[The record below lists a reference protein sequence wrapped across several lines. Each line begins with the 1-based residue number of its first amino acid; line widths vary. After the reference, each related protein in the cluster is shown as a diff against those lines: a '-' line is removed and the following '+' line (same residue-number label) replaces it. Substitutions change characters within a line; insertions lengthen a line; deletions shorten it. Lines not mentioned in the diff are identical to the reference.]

1 MSTVDEF
8 AGILAGD
15 HGRLPRVERSMVPV
29 LWSRAKRPLEFAVY
43 ANHPLVKGLIRHA
56 DQQFRHVETLFGC
69 REAAKWT
76 GTDGSL
82 GSLGANGSLGA
93 MKSIGSLGSLG
104 TIKSMGSSGTSKTS
118 DSMGALGDIKA
129 IGSLGTTGS
138 TGSTGS
144 SGSTGSTVAAIRT
157 LDQIREILS
166 LSKNRYYFGGLTNW
180 PIYEGILAELHRAMT
195 LMSLVMEHSFPVSP
209 ELSYSLDD
217 PIFDVPNSIF
227 DQSVDLGVSNR
238 LLLRISNF
246 QPVPR
251 GKIVSIPVIDPHFCV
266 HDESGR
272 ILPFQLTPDFETPFF
287 LSFEA
292 SLPAGSS
299 RVYQLRRCNAPLDAL
314 ARRVPRD
321 SSREQRFGTA
331 EFGLLVSPAGI
342 LRGVEVGGSVV
353 EFGATAGFF
362 VGSDKRTV
370 RSGL

>member
-1 MSTVDEF
+1 MALAPTVKRSGGQPIILRHFTNNFTAYKRILRDQYRPIPTSRPPSSPSSSLCTSFRTSSSMSATSSMS
-8 AGILAGD
+8 
-15 HGRLPRVERSMVPV
+15 RCPRSPRVPSPLISRRCVFKESVSRRRRLRLSPCITHRRDVLLRRNQPQRISLYRRLASHSHARSYHHVPSA
-29 LWSRAKRPLEFAVY
+29 L
-43 ANHPLVKGLIRHA
+43 A
-56 DQQFRHVETLFGC
+56 DQP
-69 REAAKWT
+69 
-76 GTDGSL
+76 
-82 GSLGANGSLGA
+82 
-93 MKSIGSLGSLG
+93 KSVRN
-104 TIKSMGSSGTSKTS
+104 
-118 DSMGALGDIKA
+118 A
-129 IGSLGTTGS
+129 
-138 TGSTGS
+138 
-144 SGSTGSTVAAIRT
+144 
-157 LDQIREILS
+157 
-166 LSKNRYYFGGLTNW
+166 
-180 PIYEGILAELHRAMT
+180 LHRRAN
-195 LMSLVMEHSFPVSP
+195 PVKKRGFFFAQQ
-209 ELSYSLDD
+209 ETA
-217 PIFDVPNSIF
+217 
-227 DQSVDLGVSNR
+227 
-238 LLLRISNF
+238 

-353 EFGATAGFF
+353 EFGATLGFF

>member
-1 MSTVDEF
+1 MNTVDEF

-93 MKSIGSLGSLG
+93 MKSIGSLGA
-104 TIKSMGSSGTSKTS
+104 IKSMGSSGTSKTS

-138 TGSTGS
+138 TGST
-144 SGSTGSTVAAIRT
+144 VAAIRT

-166 LSKNRYYFGGLTNW
+166 LSKNRYYFGGMTNW

-342 LRGVEVGGSVV
+342 LRGVEVGGRVV